1 MNKLILIVMAICLN
15 VQICKAYKN
24 GTLWPG
30 KVVRLDVDA
39 SAGYFNP
46 QWSVNNPTVSLSGS
60 GFYRNVTADR
70 YFGGTCIIT
79 CSYDYYVGT
88 SKYNRTVTWEYDC
101 ADNTFTLSP
110 TNMNIGIGKSKALS
124 WTFDWATY
132 KVPAMQFSGYDPSII
147 DVSPD
152 GTVLGK
158 KEGST
163 TVYAS
168 SDLGSNKASCVVHVS
183 EAYVSPVTVTIPA
196 EVSLESGGTY
206 QFLPTV
212 TPEDDELQITWT
224 TENPEVASVDNKG
237 SGRHSRK
244 RCGRGTG
251 SGDTRCCDILYDRWQ
266 LSDGE
271 SEFIR
276 ETDLCGPS
284 LIGECVGVP

>member
-124 WTFDWATY
+124 WTFDWASY
-132 KVPAMQFSGYDPSII
+132 LA
-147 DVSPD
+147 
-152 GTVLGK
+152 
-158 KEGST
+158 
-163 TVYAS
+163 
-168 SDLGSNKASCVVHVS
+168 
-183 EAYVSPVTVTIPA
+183 
-196 EVSLESGGTY
+196 
-206 QFLPTV
+206 
-212 TPEDDELQITWT
+212 
-224 TENPEVASVDNKG
+224 
-237 SGRHSRK
+237 
-244 RCGRGTG
+244 
-251 SGDTRCCDILYDRWQ
+251 
-266 LSDGE
+266 
-271 SEFIR
+271 
-276 ETDLCGPS
+276 
-284 LIGECVGVP
+284 